1 MEAVANLNVV
11 ELEDNELRE
20 INGGFPLAAAIVG
33 GAFVVGVVVGF
44 LKERR
49 ESQE

>member
-11 ELEDNELRE
+11 ELEDEELRE
-20 INGGFPLAAAIVG
+20 INGGFPWAAVIVG

-44 LKERR
+44 LKEGR